1 MADRAH
7 RTAEDKTVP
16 LVFLAEGNV
25 ESDCAA
31 EGFGVKEGRE
41 RGVG

>member
-7 RTAEDKTVP
+7 CAAKDKTIP

-31 EGFGVKEGRE
+31 KGFGVEEGRE